1 MKKLATSILVAVILI
16 YSNLVNAQ
24 NPALVAGPAA
34 TVNPSGFLPT
44 TICGTGGGD
53 IIAEPNNG
61 GTNGVLWR
69 YTGFGA
75 YGTSPCLLY
84 GLDKT
89 IADVVGYTA
98 GPPANC
104 NAANMDNVTYNA
116 GASTLAS
123 GIAVYTGTTN
133 FKWFGGNT
141 NVNVRMTVRFTQA
154 GTATTM
160 PLVDNGTRLYLPV
173 TSNFDMRTYI
183 EVQSPAF
190 ALPGLCGGV
199 ATNTFFGAIEL
210 FDRVSTVS
218 TDLICTSFSGGL
230 FYNSTVT
237 ATASNTGPVSIPAS
251 VNLNSSET
259 ALNPGPLTYAW
270 TGPNS
275 YGTQNVTINPTS
287 VPNGGLYTITITD
300 AFGCVN
306 TATTTL
312 VVNAQ
317 EIDVLGN
324 ATSIVDGDLTPVLTD
339 NTDFGSVLTCSGTIV
354 KTFTIQNTGSGSLT
368 FSAPV
373 ISGANASDFT
383 LTLAPTSPLGASAT
397 STFQVTFNPSASG
410 LRTATITIGNNDSN
424 ENPYNFSIQ
433 GTGNPDAIAPVIT
446 CPANITAYSGETL
459 LANYVL
465 ANNLQDATGNNAA
478 IGLFGNPTPPSLPTP
493 GNGVCSNGVYIGSV
507 NGQNIQTPN
516 IVGFNPLNF
525 SIDVD
530 FNINSNNS
538 NIITGGNSFRW
549 IGINVNAA
557 GKIGILYNNSN
568 NVYSSASVTLGVWH
582 TASIT
587 YAANIASL
595 YFDGLLVLTQN
606 TGALVTGGNLN
617 FTTTNFSNGM
627 SLNGCIENLQ
637 INGFNTVSCSANL
650 TIGNAVATDNCAV
663 TSITNNHPSST
674 YSLGS
679 NTVIWTAI
687 DASGNSSTCN
697 QIINIIDNQYPIISC
712 TGVGNQNVNTD
723 AGLCTYSNIGT
734 GWDVIGTDNCSA
746 TTTYSLTGVTL
757 GSGTSLSGVVFNKG
771 VTTVTWSVTDGVNPA
786 VTCSYTV
793 TVNDNQT
800 PSISCTSIGNQSV
813 TGCSFTQIGTGW
825 DVIGTD
831 NCAATTTYN
840 LTGVTSGS
848 GSSLAGVIFNAG
860 VTTVTW
866 SVTDG
871 VNPSVTCSYTV
882 TVVDNIAPVLTTPI
896 LSDVNASCQVTSL
909 TMQTATDNCLGLING
924 TNDAILPITFI
935 GTTVVTWTYTDG
947 TNTITQTQNV
957 NVTAPLGQTVVPL
970 TQTICAN
977 TPATIN
983 LLGSEVGMNYFLRD
997 DSDNSIVVGPIAGTG
1012 GPLVFITGNLT
1023 TTTTY
1028 NVFASSV
1035 GCSILM
1041 PQVATVIIDNVNPNP
1056 ICQNITVQLDVTGN
1070 ASITGL
1076 DIDNGSS
1083 DFCGIVSYVASPN
1096 TFNCSNIGPNAV
1108 TLTVTDNNGNFA
1120 TCPSTVTIQDLIA
1133 PTAICQNFT
1142 AALDVAGNASITVAN
1157 INNGSSDACG
1167 IATSVLSTTSFTCAN
1182 LGANNVTLTLTDVN
1196 GNSSTCSSVVTIQDL
1211 LTPTALCQNVT
1222 VSLNGAGTTSVTAA
1236 AVNNV
1241 STDNCGI
1248 ASMTVSPNA
1257 FTCVNLG
1264 ANPVTLTVLDVN
1276 GNSATC
1282 SSTVTVQDIQNPA
1295 IVCSPNITLNTVFNN
1310 CGRIVTYPITGSDNC
1325 TFTITQTDG
1334 TGYTSGDLFPSGATT
1349 QTYLITDAAGNTNTC
1364 TFTVT
1369 ITDIQL
1375 PTITGCPTTV
1385 NVNTLPS
1392 VCSAPASWVA
1402 PTASDNCPGVVLTS
1416 TALPGSTF
1424 PLGTTLVT
1432 YTATDASGNI
1442 STCIVTVNV
1451 TDNQAPIFTFCPA
1464 NINANTD
1471 LGQCYATVSIGTA
1484 TATDNCSLTSL
1495 TNNAPATFLLGAT
1508 VVTWTAT
1515 DGSGNTS
1522 TCTQTITVTDAQLPA
1537 AVCQNIS
1544 VPLDGF
1550 GNASITAGMINNG
1563 SNDACGILS
1572 TVASQTAF
1580 TCADAGP
1587 NTITL
1592 TVTDNNSNVSTC
1604 TSIVTITEL
1613 IPPVAVCTPIT
1624 VQLDA
1629 TGNATITAA
1638 NVDGGSTDNC
1648 GIVSSSV
1655 SPSAFTCVNVGP
1667 NTVTLTLTDANGN
1680 SSTCTAIVTVQD
1692 NVAPVAVC
1700 QNVSVTLDALGN
1712 GSTTALLVEN
1722 GSTDACGLLTFALD
1736 QTAFTCAN
1744 IVSNPNPVVLTVTD
1758 VNGNSS
1764 TCNATV
1770 SVIDNIA
1777 PVAICQDVTIQLDG
1791 SGNASITGSSIDN
1804 GSFDACGIA
1813 SLTPSQTA
1821 FTCADI
1827 GLNNITLTVVDA
1839 NGNTAICNSIV
1850 TVEDN
1855 LVPTAICQDITINLD
1870 ASGNAT
1876 ITAGDVNNGSYD
1888 NPFSAG
1894 GNNYSFDFN
1903 SGAQGFVTGNEAVTV
1918 FGIGSIASTW
1928 NTSSGF
1934 GNPSQSYG
1942 TSNVGNFGPEHSW
1955 IMSPSLT
1962 WTSPFTLTFDSYSN
1976 NESNPYDQEYV
1987 EYSTDGGATWSNAG
2001 TDPSFSAYGDNTWR
2015 NIIFNVA
2022 AASTSNGRV
2031 RFRYDTG
2038 DGCCGPGGQEGWF
2051 IDNVNITSGSN
2062 VACSPVVLA
2071 VDQTIFNCSNV
2082 GPNTVTLTVTD
2093 DSGNSSTCT
2102 STVTVNDVTP
2112 PSAICQNVAVQLD
2125 ALGSASIT
2133 PAMINA
2139 GSSDACGILST
2150 VASQT
2155 AFDCSMVGANN
2166 VTLTVTDVNGNIGTC
2181 VAVVTVADTIDPT
2194 ITCLGNIAINND
2206 AGICGAVVLYA
2217 NPVITDNCGSILTQ
2231 TTGLTSGST
2240 FPVGTTTNT
2249 FVVTDASGNT
2259 ATCAFDVT
2267 VTDTEA
2273 PNAICQNI
2281 TLPLNG
2287 AGAASITAAMVNN
2300 GSTDNCGI
2308 ASITAT
2314 PLTFNC
2320 GNIGANTVTLTVTDI
2335 YSNVSTCTSTITVID
2350 NLAPVAVCQNIT
2362 VQLDAAGNVSIAGV
2376 DVDGG
2381 STDNCFIATYSV
2393 TPNTF
2398 TCAEVGINN
2407 VVLTVTDLYGNSTTC
2422 NAIVTVQDVTAPVVN
2437 CQNITVQLDATG
2449 NASIVANDVV
2459 ASNGYVIDQSGV
2471 FAPVVIA
2478 GTPIPLGDDQVSGG
2492 LPIGFNFNFFG
2503 NTYSTFYTSSNGFI
2517 SFDPFVSQGCCQGEF
2532 LPNNDAVNNVIAFD
2546 WNDLFPPAG
2555 GLISY
2560 QTIGTAPNR
2569 QLVVDYSNLQHFP
2582 GGALNTGQIILN
2594 ETTDVIEIMSTLV
2607 TDDGSVH
2614 TQGIENAN
2622 GTIAYAVASNNQTN
2636 FTLVNDY
2643 VAFIP
2648 TPGNSDACGIAT
2660 TTVDISTFDCT
2671 NVGPN
2676 TVTLT
2681 VTDVNGNSSTC
2692 TSIVTVEDNVA
2703 PVAVCQDITIAL
2715 DGSGNASITA
2725 AMIDGGSTDA
2735 CGILS
2740 LAASQTVFNCG
2751 NIGANTVTLTVTDV
2765 NGNSSTCNATVTVQ
2779 DFFAPVVTCPSNIIV
2794 SADPGVCS
2802 SSFVAYGTATATD
2815 NCTGAIITNNAPAI
2829 FPLGV
2834 TNIIWTATDGYGN
2847 IGTCVQTVTV
2857 IDSENPTI
2865 TCQVALTVSAD
2876 AGSCVA
2882 TAPVLGVPLTT
2893 DNCSVNTITNDAP
2906 ATFPLGMT
2914 TVTWTVTDF
2923 EGNSAICTQ
2932 NVTVVDTELPIITC
2946 APAITVPAN
2955 LGTCTAV
2962 GIVLTAPVT
2971 SDNCS
2976 ILSVTNNAPLAYPL
2990 GTTTVT
2996 WTITDG
3002 SGNTATCTQNV
3013 TVLDTQLPVITCP
3026 TNITIPAD
3034 AGICA
3039 TAIVALGTPTTSDNC
3054 SILSISNNGV
3064 APYSLGTTTV
3074 TWTIIDGS
3082 GNSATC
3088 SQTVTVIDT
3097 QLPTITCPAPVAV
3110 FADGGSCVAT
3120 LVALGTPT
3128 TGDNCSI
3135 ASIVNNAPVSYPLG
3149 MTTVTWTITD
3159 GSGNVATCTQ
3169 TVTVTDNQLPT
3180 IACPA
3185 NVTVNA
3191 GFGLCSANTVALG
3204 TPVTTDNCSVASVT
3218 NNALAVYPV
3227 GTTNVT
3233 WIVTDGSGN
3242 TASCVQTVT
3251 VLDTQNPTIVCP
3263 APITVPADFGTC
3275 TALASG
3281 VTLGTPTTTD
3291 NCSIVSVTNNAPVSF
3306 PLGNTTVTWTVT
3318 DASGNTATCT
3328 QIVKVTDTQLPT
3340 IICPASVSVF
3350 ANAGSCIATGV
3361 VLGTPTTADNCSI
3374 ASVVNNAPIT
3384 YPLGLTT
3391 VTWTITDGSGNVATC
3406 TQTVTVTDNQLPTI
3420 TCPVAVTVPANIGT
3434 CTATGVALGLP
3445 TTTDNCSVASV
3456 TNNAPATYPLG
3467 ATNVTWVVTDGSG
3480 NTASCVQ
3487 VVTVLDTQFPVV
3499 TCPANITVNSNFG
3512 SCVATGVVLGSP
3524 ITSDNCSVAS
3534 VTNNAPG
3541 TFNLGTTNVVW
3552 TVTDGSGNVS
3562 TCTQT
3567 VTVLDVQPPTIVCPV
3582 AITVPANIGTCNAV
3596 GVVLAIPVTADNC
3609 SVSTVINNAPIS
3621 YPLGTTIV
3629 TWTVT
3634 DGSGNTSSCT
3644 QLVTVTDTQLPTIVC
3659 PANITVSSNAGT
3671 CIATGV
3677 ALGTPTTTDNCSV
3690 ATVVNNAPAFYPL
3703 GTTTVVWTVTDG
3715 SGNVSTCLQT
3725 VTVTDTQLPTITC
3738 PPSFT
3743 VAANAGQCV
3752 ATGVVIGNPTTADN
3766 CSVATITN
3774 NAPVT
3779 YPLGITTITWVV
3791 TDGSGNTA
3799 TCTQTI
3805 TVVDNQLP
3813 TITCPVAVT
3822 VPANLGTCTAT
3833 GVALGLPL
3841 TADNCS
3847 VASVTNNA
3855 PVAFPLGNTTVVWTV
3870 VDGSGNTVT
3879 CAQLVTVL
3887 DTQMPTITCPA
3898 NVTVSAGGGSCS
3910 ASVVALGT
3918 PVTAD
3923 NCSIASVT
3931 NNAPATFPLGNTTVV
3946 WTVVDGSGNTATCN
3960 QTVTVIDT
3968 ENPVIA
3974 CSFPITVPANSGT
3987 CTASGVSLVMP
3998 LGSDNCS
4005 VLSITNNAPVAYPL
4019 GNTTVTWTIT
4029 DGSGNTATCGQT
4041 VTVIDTQAPSIVCPA
4056 PVTFTANFGSCMSS
4070 SVILGTPTT
4079 ADNCSVASVTS
4090 NAPSTFNVGNTNVV
4104 WTVTDGSGNTT
4115 TCIQVVTVLDT
4126 QMPTIVC
4133 PTAVT
4138 VPADLGAC
4146 FASGVA
4152 IGAPLTADNCSIA
4165 SVTNN
4170 APAIFPLGNTTVI
4183 WTATDA
4189 SGNISTCTQLV
4200 NVLDTQNP
4208 TIVCA
4213 PAVSANNDPG
4223 QCSAVIVLAMPLTAD
4238 NCSVASVVNNAPAAF
4253 PVGTTTVTWTV
4264 IDGSGNTATCT
4275 QMVTVIDNEL
4285 PTINCTA
4292 DITVNNVPG
4301 NCGRIVNYTLP
4312 TYVDNCLVA
4321 VMVQSDNSGL
4331 GSGDWFPI
4339 GTTVQTYTMTDM
4351 AGNSVSCSF
4360 NVTVNDNQAPIIT
4373 NCPTNMNAYST
4384 TDNCDAQAFWGVPV
4398 ATDNCPSGLTMTSN
4412 MSPGVMLPLGSY
4424 VVTYT
4429 ATDDYGNIS
4438 TCSFSITA
4446 MDTISPAMIELPT
4459 IDASCSVTL
4468 ATPRTDDNC
4477 SGQLVA
4483 TTTTVFPVTTLGIT
4497 PVTWTFTDASG
4508 NTTNVVQYINLDG
4521 VVDATVTVVDAY
4533 TLMANNSSPGA
4544 TYQWTNC
4551 TTGVIIGGATN
4562 QTFSPYTNGMYAVT
4576 VSEEGC
4582 SDATSVCY
4590 EINSLGIEYL
4600 SIEELTI
4607 YPNPSMSGNFTIKYS
4622 GQITKIEMVDMIG
4635 RIISMSVDLENGTV
4649 NGSNLASGK
4658 YVLLIHTENQVV
4670 AREVVIIKD

>member
-1 MKKLATSILVAVILI
+1 MKLNFLSLKNSLKALVLVLMIMFLN
-16 YSNLVNAQ
+16 SKVNAQ
-24 NPALVAGPAA
+24 MFPGSTVAD
-34 TVNPSGFLPT
+34 
-44 TICGTGGGD
+44 GTD
-53 IIAEPNNG
+53 ETQMNTWLG
-61 GTNGVLWR
+61 GT
-69 YTGFGA
+69 Y
-75 YGTSPCLLY
+75 
-84 GLDKT
+84 
-89 IADVVGYTA
+89 
-98 GPPANC
+98 
-104 NAANMDNVTYNA
+104 
-116 GASTLAS
+116 
-123 GIAVYTGTTN
+123 
-133 FKWFGGNT
+133 
-141 NVNVRMTVRFTQA
+141 
-154 GTATTM
+154 
-160 PLVDNGTRLYLPV
+160 NGT
-173 TSNFDMRTYI
+173 
-183 EVQSPAF
+183 
-190 ALPGLCGGV
+190 
-199 ATNTFFGAIEL
+199 
-210 FDRVSTVS
+210 
-218 TDLICTSFSGGL
+218 LI
-230 FYNSTVT
+230 YKR
-237 ATASNTGPVSIPAS
+237 SIH
-251 VNLNSSET
+251 
-259 ALNPGPLTYAW
+259 
-270 TGPNS
+270 
-275 YGTQNVTINPTS
+275 
-287 VPNGGLYTITITD
+287 
-300 AFGCVN
+300 
-306 TATTTL
+306 
-312 VVNAQ
+312 
-317 EIDVLGN
+317 
-324 ATSIVDGDLTPVLTD
+324 
-339 NTDFGSVLTCSGTIV
+339 
-354 KTFTIQNTGSGSLT
+354 
-368 FSAPV
+368 
-373 ISGANASDFT
+373 
-383 LTLAPTSPLGASAT
+383 GASAAAYHAQCDGVDSVIILIRT
-397 STFQVTFNPSASG
+397 NLGRTFGAFRSLSISSGPLSYLSDPSAFLISFTDDTRTGFAGSG
-410 LRTATITIGNNDSN
+410 FFGGTSFAAVYDESSYGPTFGGGHDFYISSNMTTGYTNSGHTYGCIVGSYGSSPCDSYLAGSYNSWNAVEIEIYSIVKAPLCTPTI
-424 ENPYNFSIQ
+424 
-433 GTGNPDAIAPVIT
+433 
-446 CPANITAYSGETL
+446 ITADIASL
-459 LANYVL
+459 S
-465 ANNLQDATGNNAA
+465 DATG
-478 IGLFGNPTPPSLPTP
+478 L
-493 GNGVCSNGVYIGSV
+493 C
-507 NGQNIQTPN
+507 
-516 IVGFNPLNF
+516 
-525 SIDVD
+525 
-530 FNINSNNS
+530 
-538 NIITGGNSFRW
+538 
-549 IGINVNAA
+549 
-557 GKIGILYNNSN
+557 
-568 NVYSSASVTLGVWH
+568 SVTP
-582 TASIT
+582 
-587 YAANIASL
+587 
-595 YFDGLLVLTQN
+595 
-606 TGALVTGGNLN
+606 
-617 FTTTNFSNGM
+617 
-627 SLNGCIENLQ
+627 
-637 INGFNTVSCSANL
+637 
-650 TIGNAVATDNCAV
+650 AT
-663 TSITNNHPSST
+663 P
-674 YSLGS
+674 
-679 NTVIWTAI
+679 
-687 DASGNSSTCN
+687 
-697 QIINIIDNQYPIISC
+697 
-712 TGVGNQNVNTD
+712 
-723 AGLCTYSNIGT
+723 
-734 GWDVIGTDNCSA
+734 
-746 TTTYSLTGVTL
+746 
-757 GSGTSLSGVVFNKG
+757 
-771 VTTVTWSVTDGVNPA
+771 
-786 VTCSYTV
+786 
-793 TVNDNQT
+793 
-800 PSISCTSIGNQSV
+800 
-813 TGCSFTQIGTGW
+813 
-825 DVIGTD
+825 
-831 NCAATTTYN
+831 
-840 LTGVTSGS
+840 
-848 GSSLAGVIFNAG
+848 
-860 VTTVTW
+860 
-866 SVTDG
+866 
-871 VNPSVTCSYTV
+871 
-882 TVVDNIAPVLTTPI
+882 
-896 LSDVNASCQVTSL
+896 
-909 TMQTATDNCLGLING
+909 TATDDCGNTFNG
-924 TNDAILPITFI
+924 TPSVALPITTV

-947 TNTITQTQNV
+947 TNTTTQTQNIIV
-957 NVTAPLGQTVVPL
+957 SAPAVQTVVPL
-970 TQTICAN
+970 VQTICAN

-983 LLGSEVGMNYFLRD
+983 LLGSEVGMDYFLRD

-1012 GPLVFITGNLT
+1012 GPLVFTTGNLT

-1028 NVFASSV
+1028 NVFASSG

-1041 PQVATVIIDNVNPNP
+1041 PQVATVIIDNVNPNA
-1056 ICQNITVQLDVTGN
+1056 ICKNITVQLDVTGN

-1096 TFNCSNIGPNAV
+1096 TFNCSNIGANPV

-1120 TCPSTVTIQDLIA
+1120 TCPSTVTVQDLIA
-1133 PTAICQNFT
+1133 PTAICQNFS
-1142 AALDVAGNASITVAN
+1142 AAIDVAGNASIIVAN

-1196 GNSSTCSSVVTIQDL
+1196 GNSSMCSSVVTIQDL
-1211 LTPTALCQNVT
+1211 LAPTALCQNVT

-1257 FTCVNLG
+1257 FTCANLG
-1264 ANPVTLTVLDVN
+1264 ANLVTLTVLDVN

-1295 IVCSPNITLNTVFNN
+1295 IVCSPNIALNTVLNN
-1310 CGRIVTYPITGSDNC
+1310 CGRIVTYPISGSDNC
-1325 TFTITQTDG
+1325 SFTITQTDG

-1442 STCIVTVNV
+1442 STCVVTVNV
-1451 TDNQAPIFTFCPA
+1451 IDNQAPIFTFCPA
-1464 NINANTD
+1464 NINTNTD
-1471 LGQCYATVSIGTA
+1471 LGQCYATVVIGSA
-1484 TATDNCSLTSL
+1484 TATDNCSLASL
-1495 TNNAPATFLLGAT
+1495 TNNAPATFPVGAT

-1522 TCTQTITVTDAQLPA
+1522 TCTQTITVTDTQLPA
-1537 AVCQNIS
+1537 AICQNIS

-1592 TVTDNNSNVSTC
+1592 TVTDNNNNVSTC

-1613 IPPVAVCTPIT
+1613 IPPIAVCTPFT

-1777 PVAICQDVTIQLDG
+1777 PVAICQDVTVNLDNTGNGSTTAALVNNGSSDICGIASMTLSQSAFICSEVGANTETLTITDVNGNSSTCTTTITVVDGIAPIALCNNVNVNLDASGNGSTTAALVNNGSSDACGIASITLSQTAFVCSEVGSNTETLTIVDVNGNSSSCTTTITVIDGIAPIALCQPVTIQLDG
-1791 SGNASITGSSIDN
+1791 SGNATITAAMIDAGSTDI
-1804 GSFDACGIA
+1804 CGIA
-1813 SLTPSQTA
+1813 
-1821 FTCADI
+1821 
-1827 GLNNITLTVVDA
+1827 
-1839 NGNTAICNSIV
+1839 
-1850 TVEDN
+1850 
-1855 LVPTAICQDITINLD
+1855 TI
-1870 ASGNAT
+1870 
-1876 ITAGDVNNGSYD
+1876 
-1888 NPFSAG
+1888 
-1894 GNNYSFDFN
+1894 
-1903 SGAQGFVTGNEAVTV
+1903 
-1918 FGIGSIASTW
+1918 
-1928 NTSSGF
+1928 
-1934 GNPSQSYG
+1934 
-1942 TSNVGNFGPEHSW
+1942 
-1955 IMSPSLT
+1955 
-1962 WTSPFTLTFDSYSN
+1962 
-1976 NESNPYDQEYV
+1976 
-1987 EYSTDGGATWSNAG
+1987 
-2001 TDPSFSAYGDNTWR
+2001 
-2015 NIIFNVA
+2015 
-2022 AASTSNGRV
+2022 
-2031 RFRYDTG
+2031 
-2038 DGCCGPGGQEGWF
+2038 
-2051 IDNVNITSGSN
+2051 
-2062 VACSPVVLA
+2062 
-2071 VDQTIFNCSNV
+2071 
-2082 GPNTVTLTVTD
+2082 
-2093 DSGNSSTCT
+2093 
-2102 STVTVNDVTP
+2102 
-2112 PSAICQNVAVQLD
+2112 
-2125 ALGSASIT
+2125 
-2133 PAMINA
+2133 
-2139 GSSDACGILST
+2139 

-2249 FVVTDASGNT
+2249 FAVTDASGNT
-2259 ATCAFDVT
+2259 ATCSFDVT
-2267 VTDTEA
+2267 VTDAEA

-2300 GSTDNCGI
+2300 SSTDNCSI
-2308 ASITAT
+2308 ASMTINNNS
-2314 PLTFNC
+2314 FNC
-2320 GNIGANTVTLTVTDI
+2320 SNIGANTVTLTVTDI

-2350 NLAPVAVCQNIT
+2350 NIAPVAVCQNIT

-2381 STDNCFIATYSV
+2381 SIDNCFIATYSV
-2393 TPNTF
+2393 SPNTF
-2398 TCAEVGINN
+2398 TCAEVGANT
-2407 VVLTVTDLYGNSTTC
+2407 VVLTVTDLYGNASTC
-2422 NAIVTVQDVTAPVVN
+2422 NAIVTVQDVTAPIVN
-2437 CQNITVQLDATG
+2437 CQNITVQLDAAG
-2449 NASIVANDVV
+2449 SASIVANDIV
-2459 ASNGYVIDQSGV
+2459 ASYVIDQSGV

-2478 GTPIPLGDDQVSGG
+2478 GTPIPLSDDQVSGG
-2492 LPIGFNFNFFG
+2492 LPIGFNFDFFG

-2517 SFDPFVSQGCCQGEF
+2517 SFDPAVSQGCCSGGF
-2532 LPNNDAVNNVIAFD
+2532 LPTNDGVNNVISYN
-2546 WNDLFPPAG
+2546 WNDLYPPGA

-2560 QTIGTAPNR
+2560 QTIGVSPN
-2569 QLVVDYSNLQHFP
+2569 QKLVVEFSGLPHCCGSSAPY
-2582 GGALNTGQIILN
+2582 NTGQIIIY
-2594 ETTDVIEIMSTLV
+2594 ETSNIIEIHSAEV
-2607 TDDGSVH
+2607 SNDGSVH

-2648 TPGNSDACGIAT
+2648 IPGNSDACGIAT

-2681 VTDVNGNSSTC
+2681 VTDVNGNASTC
-2692 TSIVTVEDNVA
+2692 TAIVTVEDNVA
-2703 PVAVCQDITIAL
+2703 PVAVCQNITIAL

-2779 DFFAPVVTCPSNIIV
+2779 DFFAPVVTCPANVIV

-2802 SSFVAYGTATATD
+2802 ASFVAFGIATATD
-2815 NCTGAIITNNAPAI
+2815 NCTGAVITNNAPAI

-2834 TNIIWTATDGYGN
+2834 TNIIWTATDGFGN

-2865 TCQVALTVSAD
+2865 TCPLALTISAD

-2882 TAPVLGVPLTT
+2882 TAPVLGVPVTT
-2893 DNCSVNTITNDAP
+2893 DNCSVNTVTNDAP

-2932 NVTVVDTELPIITC
+2932 NVTVVDTELPVITC
-2946 APAITVPAN
+2946 SSAITVPAN

-2976 ILSVTNNAPLAYPL
+2976 ILSVTNDAPLAYPL

-3013 TVLDTQLPVITCP
+3013 TVLDTQLPVIACP

-3034 AGICA
+3034 AGICT
-3039 TAIVALGTPTTSDNC
+3039 TAIVALGIPTTSDNC
-3054 SILSISNNGV
+3054 SILSVSNNGV
-3064 APYSLGTTTV
+3064 APYSLGATTV

-3097 QLPTITCPAPVAV
+3097 QLPTIACPAPVAV

-3135 ASIVNNAPVSYPLG
+3135 ASVVNNAPVSYPLG
-3149 MTTVTWTITD
+3149 ITTVTWTITD

-3191 GFGLCSANTVALG
+3191 GFGLCSASAIALG

-3374 ASVVNNAPIT
+3374 ASVVNNAPVT

-3445 TTTDNCSVASV
+3445 TTADNCSVASV

-3467 ATNVTWVVTDGSG
+3467 TTNVTWVVTDGSG

-3487 VVTVLDTQFPVV
+3487 VVTVLDTQLP
-3499 TCPANITVNSNFG
+3499 TISCPSNITVNSNFG

-3582 AITVPANIGTCNAV
+3582 AITVPANIGTCTAT
-3596 GVVLAIPVTADNC
+3596 GIVLVAPVTADNC
-3609 SVSTVINNAPIS
+3609 TVSTVTNNAPIAF
-3621 YPLGTTIV
+3621 PLGATIV

-3644 QLVTVTDTQLPTIVC
+3644 QVVTVTDTQLPTIVC

-3703 GTTTVVWTVTDG
+3703 GTTTIVWTVTDG

-3774 NAPVT
+3774 NAPAT

-3799 TCTQTI
+3799 SCTQTI

-3855 PVAFPLGNTTVVWTV
+3855 PATFPLGNTTVVWTV

-3879 CAQLVTVL
+3879 CSQLVTVL
-3887 DTQMPTITCPA
+3887 DTQLPTIACPA

-3923 NCSIASVT
+3923 NCSVASVT

-3946 WTVVDGSGNTATCN
+3946 WTAVDGSGNTVSCN

-3974 CSFPITVPANSGT
+3974 CSFPITVAANIGT

-4005 VLSITNNAPVAYPL
+4005 VMSITNNAPVAYPL

-4133 PTAVT
+4133 PATVT
-4138 VPADLGAC
+4138 VPADMGAC
-4146 FASGVA
+4146 FASSVA
-4152 IGAPLTADNCSIA
+4152 IGVPLTADNCSIA

-4170 APAIFPLGNTTVI
+4170 APATFPLGNTTVT

-4189 SGNISTCTQLV
+4189 SGNVSTCTQLV
-4200 NVLDTQNP
+4200 TVLDTQNP
-4208 TIVCA
+4208 SIVCA
-4213 PAVSANNDPG
+4213 PAVSVNNDPG

-4264 IDGSGNTATCT
+4264 TDGSGNTATCT

-4331 GSGDWFPI
+4331 GSGSWFPI

-4429 ATDDYGNIS
+4429 AIDDYGNTS

-4459 IDASCSVTL
+4459 IVASCSVTL
-4468 ATPRTDDNC
+4468 DVPRTDDNC

-4497 PVTWTFTDASG
+4497 PVTWIFTDASG

-4521 VVDATVTVVDAY
+4521 VVDATVSVVDAY
-4533 TLMANNSSPGA
+4533 TLLANNNSPSA

-4590 EINSLGIEYL
+4590 EINSLGVADLTID
-4600 SIEELTI
+4600 ELTI
-4607 YPNPSMSGNFTIKYS
+4607 YPNPSMSGNFTINY
-4622 GQITKIEMVDMIG
+4622 GGEITKIEMVDMIG
-4635 RIISMSVDLENGTV
+4635 RIISMSVDLENGSV
-4649 NGSNLASGK
+4649 NGSDLASGK
-4658 YVLLIHTENQVV
+4658 YVMLIHTENQVV